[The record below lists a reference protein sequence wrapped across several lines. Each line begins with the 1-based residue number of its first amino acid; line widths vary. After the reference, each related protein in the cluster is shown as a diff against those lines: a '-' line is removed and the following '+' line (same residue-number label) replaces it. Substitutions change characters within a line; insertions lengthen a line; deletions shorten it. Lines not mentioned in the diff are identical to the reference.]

1 MIHKRLEATEDLPMP
16 MHRRFLMEQQKQLH
30 SSQGHGRDAMTY
42 PKQIRGSSTP
52 PTATAATATNQ
63 EGYTNH
69 GNVLYG
75 NPVEEYFRHLD
86 VLSAPWWVRLAEGDR
101 KPQTRRAHS
110 ATILEINRE
119 EKDETL
125 ENDEMRRRR
134 RQLEFQTQRKLSQ
147 MHEYMIVTGGFT
159 DSDWKTFP
167 VWAYDMTL
175 ATTSNNGRWFNL
187 TPPVISPANASVV
200 CRGNATK
207 FGMEYSQPCGPTS
220 RVGHISVV
228 RDGALYVFGGLQ
240 YNDGEGVFFMEDNPY
255 MYKMELSEDEFEG
268 RDYENYD
275 GNFDADVSTVQT
287 MYWKRWIP
295 KVNTPVTNMRST
307 MTDDLVY
314 SVNRGEVR
322 GGYWEKGDKLIIYG
336 GLHVRDYK
344 TSTGHRQQAD
354 TTLGDVWAY
363 DFKTDTWDMIAA
375 TWGLEEYSSADHPGD
390 RTSHAA
396 TVVGDELV
404 VYGGLRKVD
413 IYLWDGSTIW
423 SQLDDIW
430 VFNLNTREWKQRP
443 MAESIGRAYHSV
455 VGWQMPERDGT
466 ILTSFG
472 GYKMVLDPVDNQP
485 ISYVYDDT
493 MVSMPQIQ
501 NTSQPS
507 VWYVAAYSGL
517 QPDTISTRLE
527 HTAVLSRQYGNMFI
541 WGGRY
546 EKTADIS
553 GMWSLN
559 VAGDTTTVEYMV
571 RSEDTEVVNTGLAY
585 VILLSVMMMSM
596 MLTYVCGIV
605 HRRSETEATNADA
618 LNADPTLGG
627 TVFGRNGLGQDII
640 DTLPLKKYQ
649 NENVADTDTTGNHE
663 NEGNMDMT
671 SSTNLDAAENDD
683 EHCCPICLVEYE
695 VGDDIRC
702 LPCKHEFHKSCVD
715 PWLANNA
722 SCPACR
728 HSLSDLVSL
737 TTSVD
742 NFVQSIRA
750 TLNATT
756 TRRTDSTRE
765 PTRETPTTATSTTEQ
780 AIAPGVRGLQNLGRI
795 LTARRFNLRSVPS
808 NDSMSSSRSRVE
820 RGGTLEY
827 SNHHQHHDNGSVGD
841 LELSYNASLELSDS
855 MDSGISQESFDSGD
869 IPIEG
874 RPRRMRMPQSDRR
887 RNRGTGRGRRVR
899 RVRGLNRSTNLDAPL
914 RPTDASI
921 V

>member
-1 MIHKRLEATEDLPMP
+1 MSSNISVQQQQQQQQALSTQEKEQQGTTATTSINNDDDQPDAELVSEFPPPPYYYKLFTQGQQQPLAPPPIPKEAIERSTRESIRKRATLDMEERNRLGGLGVGKGIGGGGGVGDLPD
-16 MHRRFLMEQQKQLH
+16 FNGGSGGGGDTD
-30 SSQGHGRDAMTY
+30 SSG
-42 PKQIRGSSTP
+42 
-52 PTATAATATNQ
+52 
-63 EGYTNH
+63 E
-69 GNVLYG
+69 
-75 NPVEEYFRHLD
+75 
-86 VLSAPWWVRLAEGDR
+86 DR
-101 KPQTRRAHS
+101 KR
-110 ATILEINRE
+110 N
-119 EKDETL
+119 
-125 ENDEMRRRR
+125 
-134 RQLEFQTQRKLSQ
+134 LSK
-147 MHEYMIVTGGFT
+147 MHEYMIVSGGFT
-159 DSDWKTFP
+159 DNDWKTFP
-167 VWAYDMTL
+167 VWAYDMTM
-175 ATTSNNGRWFNL
+175 ATTSNSGRWYNL
-187 TPPVISPANASVV
+187 TPPPVSSSVCDGQDV
-200 CRGNATK
+200 GNDGIK
-207 FGMEYSQPCGPTS
+207 FGIQYSQPCEPNS
-220 RVGHISVV
+220 RVGHISAV
-228 RDGALYVFGGLQ
+228 RNGALYVFGGLQ
-240 YNDGEGVFFMEDNPY
+240 YNDNEGVFYMEENPY

-275 GNFDADVSTVQT
+275 GNFVPDANVSMVDAK

-295 KVNTPVTNMRST
+295 KVNTPLTNMKST
-307 MTDDLVY
+307 MSDDLVY
-314 SVNRGEVR
+314 SVNRGEAR
-322 GGYWEKGDKLIIYG
+322 GGYWENGDKLIIYG

-344 TSTGHRQQAD
+344 TSNGSRQQAD

-363 DFKTDTWDMIAA
+363 DFKTDTWDMMAA
-375 TWGLEEYSSADHPGD
+375 TWGLDKYSSTDHPGD

-404 VYGGLRKVD
+404 VYGGLQKID

-430 VFNLNTREWKQRP
+430 VFNLKTREWKRRP

-455 VGWQMPERDGT
+455 VGWEMPERGGT

-472 GYKMVLDPVDNQP
+472 GYKIVLDPVDNQP

-501 NTSQPS
+501 DTSQPS

-527 HTAVLSRQYGNMFI
+527 HTAVLSKQFGNMFI

-546 EKTADIS
+546 QRTADIS

-571 RSEDTEVVNTGLAY
+571 RSEDNEVPNSGLAY

-596 MLTYVCGIV
+596 MLTYVCGLV
-605 HRRSETEATNADA
+605 HRRSETEAANADT
-618 LNADPTLGG
+618 LNADPTVGG

-649 NENVADTDTTGNHE
+649 NENVADTDASRSEESEGTGAITV
-663 NEGNMDMT
+663 NMST
-671 SSTNLDAAENDD
+671 SSNLDSENDD

-715 PWLANNA
+715 PWLRNNA

-742 NFVQSIRA
+742 TFVQSIRA
-750 TLNATT
+750 TI
-756 TRRTDSTRE
+756 RRTESTRE
-765 PTRETPTTATSTTEQ
+765 PSARDTSSSSAAAATDQS
-780 AIAPGVRGLQNLGRI
+780 IAPGVRGLQNLGRI
-795 LTARRFNLRSVPS
+795 ITARRFNLTSVPS
-808 NDSMSSSRSRVE
+808 NDSMSSSTRSRVR
-820 RGGTLEY
+820 RGGR
-827 SNHHQHHDNGSVGD
+827 HQDDNGSIGD
-841 LELSYNASLELSDS
+841 LELSYNSSLELSDS
-855 MDSGISQESFDSGD
+855 MDSGIISQEESFDSND
-869 IPIEG
+869 VPIEG
-874 RPRRMRMPQSDRR
+874 RPRRMRIPRPERR
-887 RNRGTGRGRRVR
+887 RNRGGAERGRRSR

>member
-1 MIHKRLEATEDLPMP
+1 
-16 MHRRFLMEQQKQLH
+16 
-30 SSQGHGRDAMTY
+30 
-42 PKQIRGSSTP
+42 
-52 PTATAATATNQ
+52 
-63 EGYTNH
+63 
-69 GNVLYG
+69 
-75 NPVEEYFRHLD
+75 
-86 VLSAPWWVRLAEGDR
+86 
-101 KPQTRRAHS
+101 
-110 ATILEINRE
+110 
-119 EKDETL
+119 
-125 ENDEMRRRR
+125 
-134 RQLEFQTQRKLSQ
+134 
-147 MHEYMIVTGGFT
+147 
-159 DSDWKTFP
+159 
-167 VWAYDMTL
+167 
-175 ATTSNNGRWFNL
+175 
-187 TPPVISPANASVV
+187 
-200 CRGNATK
+200 
-207 FGMEYSQPCGPTS
+207 
-220 RVGHISVV
+220 
-228 RDGALYVFGGLQ
+228 
-240 YNDGEGVFFMEDNPY
+240 
-255 MYKMELSEDEFEG
+255 
-268 RDYENYD
+268 
-275 GNFDADVSTVQT
+275 
-287 MYWKRWIP
+287 
-295 KVNTPVTNMRST
+295 VNTPLANMKST
-307 MTDDLVY
+307 IADDLVY

-322 GGYWEKGDKLIIYG
+322 GGYWENGDKLIIYG

-344 TSTGHRQQAD
+344 TSTGHKQQAD

-363 DFKTDTWDMIAA
+363 DFKTDTWDMMAA
-375 TWGLEEYSSADHPGD
+375 TWGLDEYSSGNHPGD
-390 RTSHAA
+390 RTSHSA

-404 VYGGLRKVD
+404 VYGGLRKID

-472 GYKMVLDPVDNQP
+472 GYKMVIDPVDNQP

-527 HTAVLSRQYGNMFI
+527 HTAVLSKQYGNMFI

-559 VAGDTTTVEYMV
+559 VAGDTTTVEYMI

-596 MLTYVCGIV
+596 MLTYVCGVI
-605 HRRSETEATNADA
+605 HRRSETEANNSDV
-618 LNADPTLGG
+618 LNADPTMGG

-649 NENVADTDTTGNHE
+649 NENVADTDATCSHGSD
-663 NEGNMDMT
+663 GVMDA
-671 SSTNLDAAENDD
+671 DNDD

-715 PWLANNA
+715 PWLSNNA

-728 HSLSDLVSL
+728 HSLSELASL

-742 NFVQSIRA
+742 TFVQSIRA
-750 TLNATT
+750 TLSATT
-756 TRRTDSTRE
+756 GRRNNNDSTRE
-765 PTRETPTTATSTTEQ
+765 PPRETSPTATDR
-780 AIAPGVRGLQNLGRI
+780 AIAPGIRGLQNLGRI
-795 LTARRFNLRSVPS
+795 LTSRRFNMRSVPS
-808 NDSMSSSRSRVE
+808 NDVTS
-820 RGGTLEY
+820 
-827 SNHHQHHDNGSVGD
+827 SNHRTRIEQVGGGVVLAMEYTNDNNQYDNDSVGD
-841 LELSYNASLELSDS
+841 LELSYNASLELNDS

-869 IPIEG
+869 VPIEG
-874 RPRRMRMPQSDRR
+874 RPRRMRLPQSSDRR
-887 RNRGTGRGRRVR
+887 RNRGTGRGRRSR

-914 RPTDASI
+914 TPADAS
-921 V
+921 VV